1 MPDIRTLACIV
12 LSLLAAPAAAQSYPT
27 RSITLVVGVSP
38 GGPTDLLARA
48 LGQGLQK
55 QLGQS
60 VVVENRPGAVTYIGN
75 AYVAKSTPDG
85 HTLLV
90 NAIGGLYGYLFVKEQ
105 FPVSKEVVAVAP
117 VGYSPNILVTS
128 AGFPAANL
136 REFIAAVKANP
147 GKFNI
152 ATQPNTALHLESLAL
167 MQQNGLDLAQIPHP
181 AGTASIVQSL
191 LADNVHLYIG
201 STGGAM
207 PLVQA
212 GKLKVLAIASPARYP
227 LLPDLATA
235 KEQGVDFESGTYF
248 VLFAPR
254 QTPAA
259 VVRRLNEA
267 SAVSLAEPEIRGVVA
282 KAGFTTPTAS
292 PEDLARVMTAQT
304 AMFEKAARAG
314 KIEPQ

>member
-1 MPDIRTLACIV
+1 MTRIRTLACIA
-12 LSLLAAPAAAQSYPT
+12 LSLAAAPVAAQTYPT
-27 RSITLVVGVSP
+27 RPVTLVVGVSP

-48 LGQGLQK
+48 LAQGLSK
-55 QLGQS
+55 QLGQN
-60 VVVENRPGAVTYIGN
+60 VLVENRPGAVTYIGN
-75 AYVAKSTPDG
+75 AYVAKSAPDG

-105 FPVSKEVVAVAP
+105 FPVSREVVAVAP
-117 VGYSPNILVTS
+117 VGYSPNILVTYS
-128 AGFPAANL
+128 GFPATNL

-167 MQQNGLDLAQIPHP
+167 MQQNGLELAQIPHP
-181 AGTASIVQSL
+181 AGSASIVQSL
-191 LADNVHLYIG
+191 LAGNVHVYIG

-207 PLVQA
+207 PMVQA
-212 GKLKVLAIASPARYP
+212 GKLRILAIASPTRYS

-267 SAVSLAEPEIRGVVA
+267 SAVSLAEPDIRAVVA
-282 KAGFTTPTAS
+282 KAGFTTPVQS
-292 PEDLARVMTAQT
+292 PEELARVMTGQT
-304 AMFEKAARAG
+304 AMFEKAAREG